1 MFGRMMNET
10 LGKMHFFLTF
20 IFLNGTFFTMHILG
34 AGGFPRRLAD
44 PYHYETFRQLL
55 PLNQFMTICAIGMG
69 RRNRSSPST
78 LSTACSSE
86 PRRPQSLAANS
97 LEWMAPSPPGHGNFD
112 FQPVVYRGPY
122 ESIRLLAPAD
132 GPWLKWAALA
142 TLALVIF
149 QGFLGGA
156 RVLLDERFVA
166 LAHGVTAPVFIAA
179 LAVQAVF
186 TSQPSPNRL
195 AKADE
200 PTFRAWTRAI
210 LLTAVLCYAQ
220 MTLGAWVR
228 HTPAT
233 APVGQFR
240 AAVLLHLAL
249 AVGLTL
255 QSVLLFARAWAQ
267 PFSAAQRGLASLL
280 AAFILLQVT
289 AGASTWVL
297 KYGWPDGFESW
308 RWAAEHLTI
317 ERSLAQSLLTNVHV
331 MFGYGLLVL
340 LSAWTCSAVRWA
352 GLYSAP
358 GAFMILAARS
368 AG

>member
-1 MFGRMMNET
+1 MSPSVFNPWPRRTVLVLLGLALALVWVGALVTTYDAGMAVPDWPGTYGQNMFAYPLLRW
-10 LGKMHFFLTF
+10 
-20 IFLNGTFFTMHILG
+20 LG
-34 AGGFPRRLAD
+34 ASWDLFIE
-44 PYHYETFRQLL
+44 H
-55 PLNQFMTICAIGMG
+55 
-69 RRNRSSPST
+69 
-78 LSTACSSE
+78 
-86 PRRPQSLAANS
+86 
-97 LEWMAPSPPGHGNFD
+97 GH
-112 FQPVVYRGPY
+112 
-122 ESIRLLAPAD
+122 RLLGSVIGLVTIGYVVVAWNDASR
-132 GPWLKWAALA
+132 PWLKWAALA

-166 LAHGVTAPVFIAA
+166 LAHGITAPVFIAA
-179 LAVQAVF
+179 LAIQAVL
-186 TSQPSPNRL
+186 TSRPAANRL
-195 AKADE
+195 ADVDQHA
-200 PTFRAWTRAI
+200 FRAWTRAI

-220 MTLGAWVR
+220 MMLGAWVR

-240 AAVLLHLAL
+240 AAVLLHLSL

-255 QSVLLFARAWAQ
+255 QSLLLFARSWVQ
-267 PFSAAQRGLASLL
+267 PFSGAQRGLASAL
-280 AAFILLQVT
+280 AALILLQVT

-317 ERSLAQSLLTNVHV
+317 ERSLAQSLLTNMHV
-331 MFGYGLLVL
+331 MLGYGLLVL
-340 LSAWTCSAVRWA
+340 LSAWSCSAVRWA